1 MSGPG
6 RIGRRRSAL
15 RPSRRRSKPTS
26 PDAELELGLDD
37 QIVATARQLMSPAPS
52 GVDEFDSLVLAA
64 QRMRSQG
71 VGTIPVRGVGNR
83 FVGMLSDRDII
94 ERCVADARDP
104 RAVPACAG
112 GSDVPGGPRR
122 PARRPYGALDAA
134 PPSDGRNPC
143 LAGRPARRDADDL
156 RGRLVLHRRRPCGL
170 SRARWDRSTYPDSP
184 RDRRNSRPCSLS
196 VSSLASVLSITLVS
210 LGGNW
215 MSCSAAMPAC
225 NWRPRYISASSSAP
239 NSNARLVIHSQ
250 SRKMITPANEPY
262 VLL

>member
-104 RAVPACAG
+104 RAVPACA
-112 GSDVPGGPRR
+112 VV
-122 PARRPYGALDAA
+122 
-134 PPSDGRNPC
+134 GRMC
-143 LAGRPARRDADDL
+143 QVVRADQLVDPTVLSMLL
-156 RGRLVLHRRRPCGL
+156 RHPTAEIPVLQEDRLVGMLTICE
-170 SRARWDRSTYPDSP
+170 
-184 RDRRNSRPCSLS
+184 
-196 VSSLASVLSITLVS
+196 V
-210 LGGNW
+210 
-215 MSCSAAMPAC
+215 AC
-225 NWRPRYISASSSAP
+225 NFIDDGH
-239 NSNARLVIHSQ
+239 VG
-250 SRKMITPANEPY
+250 
-262 VLL
+262 

>member
-104 RAVPACAG
+104 RAVPACAVG
-112 GSDVPGGPRR
+112 GRMCQVVR
-122 PARRPYGALDAA
+122 
-134 PPSDGRNPC
+134 
-143 LAGRPARRDADDL
+143 ADQLVDPTVLSMLL
-156 RGRLVLHRRRPCGL
+156 RHPTAEIPVLQEDRLVGMLTICE
-170 SRARWDRSTYPDSP
+170 
-184 RDRRNSRPCSLS
+184 
-196 VSSLASVLSITLVS
+196 V
-210 LGGNW
+210 
-215 MSCSAAMPAC
+215 AC
-225 NWRPRYISASSSAP
+225 NFIDDGH
-239 NSNARLVIHSQ
+239 VG
-250 SRKMITPANEPY
+250 
-262 VLL
+262 